1 MGPEE
6 LAWAAGLFEGR
17 GRISVH
23 RIRHHPKRK
32 APWEGR
38 YALAE
43 LKGGDQELVLRFV
56 HTVGLGVVAGPFQ
69 SASAPFWRW
78 RAHGSDALAV
88 IELLRPWL
96 GQEVLAQAAEV
107 QEVVGASG
115 AGSP

>member
-1 MGPEE
+1 MASKE

-43 LKGGDQELVLRFV
+43 LKGGDQELVLRFAR
-56 HTVGLGVVAGPFQ
+56 TVGLGVVAGPYR
-69 SASAPFWRW
+69 SGRDPFWRW
-78 RAHGSDALAV
+78 RAHGSDAIAV

-96 GQEVLAQAAEV
+96 GQEVLAEAADV

-115 AGSP
+115 A